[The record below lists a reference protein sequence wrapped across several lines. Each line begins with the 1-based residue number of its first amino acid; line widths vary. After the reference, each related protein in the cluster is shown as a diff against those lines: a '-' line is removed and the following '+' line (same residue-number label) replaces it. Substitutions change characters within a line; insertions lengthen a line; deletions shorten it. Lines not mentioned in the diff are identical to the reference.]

1 MQQKQTTQGLKNKRG
16 RSYQYELSFIR
27 MVVREYHTG
36 NLSQAQLAQKHN
48 ITINQLKGWAMK
60 FSADISREIPAPII
74 LTEQESRDLQV
85 LKKQND
91 ALEKMLSLAQMKITG
106 LELMIDIAEE
116 ELNIEIRKKP
126 GTKQSEG

>member
-27 MVVREYHTG
+27 MVVREYHAG
-36 NLSQAQLAQKHN
+36 KMSQAHLAQKHN
-48 ITINQLKGWAMK
+48 ISTGQLKGWAMK

-74 LTEQESRDLQV
+74 LTEQESQDLQV